1 MNRLKRHRRDVT
13 NHFSVRG
20 YEKNAY
26 GSGETV
32 VLQCSSGI
40 LKELSFQ
47 GKTLQEKSYPQ
58 PINSTEISG
67 LKVEG
72 INLLNTK
79 DKSIKVENERY
90 KQIETCLTVEPS
102 TDYTL
107 AFDYEF
113 NEEPIVEGTKNLRIA
128 GYINE
133 GSGTTRME
141 GKSFSSYEKGRLVYN
156 FTTKESLSESNKLF
170 FRIPEADSKFTC
182 DMKISNVILVK
193 GKYSNLPYEPYVEPT
208 SFTMPYITLA
218 GIDGFND
225 LLTVNWKD
233 KSVRALRRV
242 KTAYVKDLLENCTVV
257 ENGGY
262 YCAQIQGLPK
272 WKFGTRAY
280 CTHCKQFDADNY
292 INGEL
297 CFELSEYNNSN
308 NLYFYNVSVQT
319 LSEFTAWAEENEV
332 MIAYVLDGEENEEI
346 EFNLLKEILPYGVSA
361 SIMVENTVGMSA
373 VYYSLQ
379 E

>member
-113 NEEPIVEGTKNLRIA
+113 NEEPQE
-128 GYINE
+128 
-133 GSGTTRME
+133 
-141 GKSFSSYEKGRLVYN
+141 N
-156 FTTKESLSESNKLF
+156 FQSAE
-170 FRIPEADSKFTC
+170 
-182 DMKISNVILVK
+182 
-193 GKYSNLPYEPYVEPT
+193 
-208 SFTMPYITLA
+208 
-218 GIDGFND
+218 DG
-225 LLTVNWKD
+225 
-233 KSVRALRRV
+233 
-242 KTAYVKDLLENCTVV
+242 
-257 ENGGY
+257 
-262 YCAQIQGLPK
+262 
-272 WKFGTRAY
+272 
-280 CTHCKQFDADNY
+280 
-292 INGEL
+292 
-297 CFELSEYNNSN
+297 
-308 NLYFYNVSVQT
+308 VQ
-319 LSEFTAWAEENEV
+319 
-332 MIAYVLDGEENEEI
+332 
-346 EFNLLKEILPYGVSA
+346 
-361 SIMVENTVGMSA
+361 A
-373 VYYSLQ
+373 VYSLLFRL
-379 E
+379 